1 MPTGRY
7 PIQTV
12 YGHWFRLPDPL
23 QKTPV
28 FLERSYDWSRP
39 GLVRAYR
46 SYLLL
51 AKLRGKTQTQ
61 VCADLRRHVLALY
74 DRNPV
79 TKRCVNLQADLR
91 LDEAVA
97 NYNYLYHRLGWSRLG
112 LAAVDL
118 PVREGAVRIS
128 ANLAIQNYG
137 VPLIPLSTR
146 EEMIETG
153 ITGLHIEP
161 ALPEETNLSTFGL
174 DDALIAEYE
183 PSARSFHTPQA
194 IRRQLLNLLSWDQAA
209 RRPHTHLREVHLL
222 SAIETTL
229 LFAALDKLTEKEE
242 VITACLREYPE
253 IDRATLL
260 NVHRWQRVRTILEK
274 KKLLKNL
281 AYEQSETWHTS
292 LLDVAELLT
301 PPLSELLTPR
311 DRQELA
317 KLERI
322 RRILEEN

>member
-1 MPTGRY
+1 MPTGRD

-12 YGHWFRLPDPL
+12 YGHCFCLPDSL

-51 AKLRGKTQTQ
+51 AKLRGETQTR

-74 DRNPV
+74 ERNSV

-97 NYNYLYHRLGWSRLG
+97 NYNYLYHRLGWSRFG

-118 PVREGAVRIS
+118 PVEEDVVRIS
-128 ANLAIQNYG
+128 ENLTVRNYG

-146 EEMIETG
+146 EEMTETEVP
-153 ITGLHIEP
+153 GLFIEP

-209 RRPHTHLREVHLL
+209 RRPHTHLQEVYLL
-222 SAIETTL
+222 TAIETTL

-242 VITACLREYPE
+242 VITACLHEHPE
-253 IDRATLL
+253 IDRTTLL
-260 NVHRWQRVRTILEK
+260 DVHHWQRVRSVLEK
-274 KKLLKNL
+274 KKLLKSL
-281 AYEQSETWHTS
+281 AYEQSQTWHTS